1 MEAEMKHKRQI
12 GTQTNSQLE
21 GVKTTPTRKEGVN
34 FIVFDYIT
42 LNSGHK
48 KGDESSYIQRTM
60 G

>member
-1 MEAEMKHKRQI
+1 MKHKRQI